1 MMKWN
6 AKKQYVK
13 WPSRENNLAFKKAR
27 HICSSTNKRVKKD
40 YFKEATKYGV
50 MANKELKTKT
60 ISHK

>member
-1 MMKWN
+1 MKSN

-27 HICSSTNKRVKKD
+27 YICSSINKRVKKD

-50 MANKELKTKT
+50 MINKEVKNKT